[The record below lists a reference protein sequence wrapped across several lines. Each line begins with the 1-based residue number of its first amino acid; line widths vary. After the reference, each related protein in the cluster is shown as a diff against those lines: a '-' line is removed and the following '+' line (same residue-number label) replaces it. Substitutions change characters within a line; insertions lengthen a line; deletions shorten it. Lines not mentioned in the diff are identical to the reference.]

1 MSPPLR
7 TLRQTCG
14 APNLI
19 VLLPGAYMTP
29 EDFEK
34 AGFFAAVSQ
43 RQLALDIAAVDLD
56 FAAISGG
63 TALPALQAEILEPAR
78 QQGYKKI
85 CRMAGVARPN
95 ERPGIPDVALAA
107 KAAAR
112 FPGFC
117 RLRH

>member
-78 QQGYKKI
+78 QQGYTKKS
-85 CRMAGVARPN
+85 GW
-95 ERPGIPDVALAA
+95 AA
-107 KAAAR
+107 SRSAACSPSAITPTHR
-112 FPGFC
+112 AASTVSA
-117 RLRH
+117 